1 LEQRHHS
8 YGEDAGD
15 DATGAGEDDVY
26 GEVAYLPGSCPGM
39 AMQAHVVHAADG
51 ESLIAADSYS
61 LAAAM
66 VIQNDLMPVS
76 AH

>member
-1 LEQRHHS
+1 MYQGHQTQSKSALIPPQALAEWGVGEYAYIKLEKIDGKR
-8 YGEDAGD
+8 
-15 DATGAGEDDVY
+15 
-26 GEVAYLPGSCPGM
+26 LF
-39 AMQAHVVHAADG
+39 VVHAADG
-51 ESLIAADSYS
+51 ESLVAADSYS

>member
-1 LEQRHHS
+1 MYQGHQTQSKNALMPLQALAEWGVGEYAYIKLEKIDGKR
-8 YGEDAGD
+8 
-15 DATGAGEDDVY
+15 
-26 GEVAYLPGSCPGM
+26 LF
-39 AMQAHVVHAADG
+39 VVHAANG
-51 ESLIAADSYS
+51 ESLVAVNSYA

>member
-1 LEQRHHS
+1 MRNVSVLPPDFLARWQAFAEWGVGEYAYIKLEKIDGKR
-8 YGEDAGD
+8 
-15 DATGAGEDDVY
+15 
-26 GEVAYLPGSCPGM
+26 LF
-39 AMQAHVVHAADG
+39 VVHAADG
-51 ESLIAADSYS
+51 ESLVAADSYS